1 MSQSDAS
8 KDVFKLNSQD
18 GAQLCRKIARPQ
30 LGFDPHSYSLDVATT
45 VMDGINALVT
55 SKCGSGKTGILAL
68 LAICIARFGEEN
80 SLLPANCR
88 KDFSKKLEKYKIRT
102 MVINSVQIELSQHED
117 RNLWTDAIEGPTE
130 ILLAPE
136 QLEGDGFS
144 KLVDNEKFRD
154 RIYALMVD
162 EVHLASTWSVFFRK
176 AYGRIGRTG
185 ARLPSRT
192 RLLLLTATLRKG
204 SHYDNI
210 INMGRP
216 SQKEVREDRSSGAK

>member
-88 KDFSKKLEKYKIRT
+88 KDFVSNPIILVVCPTDSLEVDLVCIFGFT
-102 MVINSVQIELSQHED
+102 LVTALTSSSCSQRSS
-117 RNLWTDAIEGPTE
+117 RNTKSEPWSSTRFRSSSANMKTE
-130 ILLAPE
+130 ICG
-136 QLEGDGFS
+136 Q
-144 KLVDNEKFRD
+144 
-154 RIYALMVD
+154 M
-162 EVHLASTWSVFFRK
+162 
-176 AYGRIGRTG
+176 
-185 ARLPSRT
+185 
-192 RLLLLTATLRKG
+192 
-204 SHYDNI
+204 
-210 INMGRP
+210 
-216 SQKEVREDRSSGAK
+216 Q